1 MCSDPTHIK
10 EFKDIAT
17 LMARMETKLDTVVA
31 GIHDHEGRI
40 RSAEIALVTHS
51 SHDPEIVKM
60 REEVDSLNIV
70 NAAMSRAIE
79 SWRKI
84 MWAMGTAAFSGL
96 GLWIWRIIEGGLLK

>member
-1 MCSDPTHIK
+1 
-10 EFKDIAT
+10 
-17 LMARMETKLDTVVA
+17 
-31 GIHDHEGRI
+31 
-40 RSAEIALVTHS
+40 
-51 SHDPEIVKM
+51 M

-84 MWAMGTAAFSGL
+84 MWAIGTAAFSGL